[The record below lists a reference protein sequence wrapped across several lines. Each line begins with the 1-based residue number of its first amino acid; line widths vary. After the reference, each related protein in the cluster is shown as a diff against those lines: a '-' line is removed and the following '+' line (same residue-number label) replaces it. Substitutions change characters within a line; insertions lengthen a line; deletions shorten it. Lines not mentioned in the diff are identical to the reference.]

1 MNTDGSDQLGLSN
14 HLFDDVWPSWGPEGE
29 RIAWAWRSGLDGH
42 VYVINVDGAGERRI
56 NDVRLPVMTPS
67 WSPNGRRVVFASSGL
82 QIYAVEIDTGEVVRL
97 TGE

>member
-1 MNTDGSDQLGLSN
+1 
-14 HLFDDVWPSWGPEGE
+14 
-29 RIAWAWRSGLDGH
+29 
-42 VYVINVDGAGERRI
+42 VINVDGTGERRI

-67 WSPNGRRVVFASSGL
+67 WSPDGRRVVFASSGL